1 MCTEEKIKFP
11 FKETSKGLLDF
22 VKQSPTSFHAVR
34 TASEMLEK
42 EGFVRLAESSAW
54 DLEPNGK
61 YYVTRNGSSLIAF
74 CIPGEQETA
83 FRLFCS
89 HTDSP
94 SFKVKEGPQ
103 LSGTAG
109 YTKLNVEQY
118 GGALRAPWFD
128 RPLSL
133 AGRVLV
139 QTENSIETRLVQID
153 RDLLMIPSVA
163 IHMNREANEG
173 MKYNVQ
179 TDLCPVFGDESAKE
193 SLCPLI
199 AREIGV
205 QEEAIPSMDLFLY
218 NRQRGTFIG
227 ANEEFLAAPRL
238 DDLQCMYGSLI
249 GFLNAPQ
256 HRAVSVYG
264 AFDNEETGS
273 ESRQG
278 AASTFLADVL
288 TRINAARGG
297 SQEDYFRAVAGSFLI
312 SGDNAHALHPNHPE
326 KADPVNRPQMNQGV
340 VIKFNA
346 NQKYTSDG
354 RSASVL
360 KLLCRHAN
368 VPYQV
373 YTNRSDMAG
382 GSTLGNISNTQVSLQ
397 AVDIGLPQL
406 AMHSPYEMA
415 GTKDTAYLIELTKEF
430 YSCELEVTDE
440 KMTVQP
446 SEA

>member
-11 FKETSKGLLDF
+11 FKETSQGLLDF

-54 DLEPNGK
+54 DLEPDGK

-74 CIPGEQETA
+74 CVPREKEAA

-139 QTENSIETRLVQID
+139 QTGNSIETRLVQID
-153 RDLLMIPSVA
+153 RDLLMIPSLA

-179 TDLCPVFGDESAKE
+179 TDLCPVFGDESAIE
-193 SLCPLI
+193 SLRPLI
-199 AREIGV
+199 AREMGV
-205 QEEAIPSMDLFLY
+205 QEEAILSMDLFLY

-297 SQEDYFRAVAGSFLI
+297 SQEDYFR
-312 SGDNAHALHPNHPE
+312 
-326 KADPVNRPQMNQGV
+326 
-340 VIKFNA
+340 
-346 NQKYTSDG
+346 KYTSDG

-368 VPYQV
+368 VPYQM

-430 YSCELEVTDE
+430 YSCQLEVTDE
-440 KMTVQP
+440 KMAVQP

>member
-11 FKETSKGLLDF
+11 FKETSQGLLDF

-54 DLEPNGK
+54 DLEPDGK

-74 CIPGEQETA
+74 CVPREKEAA

-139 QTENSIETRLVQID
+139 QTGNSIETRLVQID
-153 RDLLMIPSVA
+153 RDLLMIPSLA

-179 TDLCPVFGDESAKE
+179 TDLCPVFGDESAIE
-193 SLCPLI
+193 SLRPLI
-199 AREIGV
+199 AREMGV
-205 QEEAIPSMDLFLY
+205 QEEAILSMDLFLY

-264 AFDNEETGS
+264 AFDNEAPAT
-273 ESRQG
+273 
-278 AASTFLADVL
+278 
-288 TRINAARGG
+288 
-297 SQEDYFRAVAGSFLI
+297 
-312 SGDNAHALHPNHPE
+312 
-326 KADPVNRPQMNQGV
+326 
-340 VIKFNA
+340 
-346 NQKYTSDG
+346 
-354 RSASVL
+354 
-360 KLLCRHAN
+360 
-368 VPYQV
+368 
-373 YTNRSDMAG
+373 
-382 GSTLGNISNTQVSLQ
+382 
-397 AVDIGLPQL
+397 
-406 AMHSPYEMA
+406 
-415 GTKDTAYLIELTKEF
+415 
-430 YSCELEVTDE
+430 
-440 KMTVQP
+440 
-446 SEA
+446 